1 MSVRWIGI
9 VAGLLLGVSGAPVVA
24 QSSADAFFHDAA
36 QQYVDGDV
44 EAARRSVTRGL
55 EVAPSDPRL
64 QALREKLT
72 TQEQERGSSGSSQRG
87 AQNRPQSQQSKDEGN
102 QEEQS
107 GESEEESRSHADSP
121 SDQQSQSSRGGEA
134 GSSAQAGDRAQNRAR
149 EAQEGSRRSTEALSR
164 AQAARLLRALE
175 NQEIKLLREVR
186 RQSQGQDTEAV
197 AKDW

>member
-9 VAGLLLGVSGAPVVA
+9 VAGLLLGMSGAPVVA

-87 AQNRPQSQQSKDEGN
+87 AQDRPQSQQSKGEGN

-107 GESEEESRSHADSP
+107 GESEEESRSRADTP

-134 GSSAQAGDRAQNRAR
+134 HSSAQAGDRAQNRAR
-149 EAQEGSRRSTEALSR
+149 EAQEGSRRPTEALSQ
-164 AQAARLLRALE
+164 AQATRLLQALE

>member
-9 VAGLLLGVSGAPVVA
+9 VGGLLLGVSGAPVVA

-36 QQYVDGDV
+36 QQYVNGNV

-55 EVAPSDPRL
+55 EVAPLDPRL

-87 AQNRPQSQQSKDEGN
+87 AQDRPQSQQAKGEGN

-107 GESEEESRSHADSP
+107 GKSDKKTRSHADTP

>member
-36 QQYVDGDV
+36 QQYVNGDV

-87 AQNRPQSQQSKDEGN
+87 AQDRPQSQQSKGEGN

-107 GESEEESRSHADSP
+107 GESEEESRSHADTP

-134 GSSAQAGDRAQNRAR
+134 HSSAQAGDREGARDGNRR
-149 EAQEGSRRSTEALSR
+149 PTEALSQ
-164 AQAARLLRALE
+164 AQAARLLQALE